1 MIHPETLRRIDL
13 TGNLISEIEDGA
25 FSKLP
30 NLEELILAENR
41 LTKLSMLP
49 TKLVMLNVNF
59 NKLRTQGV
67 KANAFKV
74 SSFHTQVSCHIFQC
88 FYSAYRI
95 TPSCGLFFQKLTRL
109 AYLYLGNNEL
119 TAVPLLPESLYVV
132 HLHVS
137 LLTFECNQHNYSVQS
152 KHEKSFLTLSSR
164 LVFSAEQQDIID
176 NRSDIL
182 QR

>member
-41 LTKLSMLP
+41 LTKLPMLP

-67 KANAFKV
+67 KGNAFKV
-74 SSFHTQVSCHIFQC
+74 SSSHTNVLHHIVQC
-88 FYSAYRI
+88 FYSAY
-95 TPSCGLFFQKLTRL
+95 
-109 AYLYLGNNEL
+109 
-119 TAVPLLPESLYVV
+119 
-132 HLHVS
+132 
-137 LLTFECNQHNYSVQS
+137 
-152 KHEKSFLTLSSR
+152 
-164 LVFSAEQQDIID
+164 
-176 NRSDIL
+176 
-182 QR
+182 